1 MRRAW
6 HVFLAYVK
14 SMLFAFTGGSMTLP
28 LLQQQLSE
36 HYKLIDKDKVLEYFA
51 LGQSLPG
58 ILSLNSAILVGRDV
72 AGWAG
77 GISAAMGNIVPAFF
91 GMLIMAVS
99 FTAVSKLEF
108 VNSLIGGI
116 RAASIA
122 VILVNAIA
130 TTQRAKGKAEWA
142 IVAFALVTTLLL
154 GWNILLVV
162 GICGVLGV
170 VKYAATKS
178 RGQETDEKC

>member
-1 MRRAW
+1 MTYFSA
-6 HVFLAYVK
+6 
-14 SMLFAFTGGSMTLP
+14 MLFAFTGGNMTWP
-28 LLQQQLSE
+28 LVQQKLE
-36 HYKLIDKDKVLEYFA
+36 YKYKLMDREKSLEYFA

-58 ILSLNSAILVGRDV
+58 ILSLNTAILIGREV

-77 GISAAMGNIVPAFF
+77 GIAAAMGNIVPAFF

-99 FTAVSKLEF
+99 YTAVSRLEII
-108 VNSLIGGI
+108 NSLIGGI

-122 VILVNAIA
+122 VIFVNALA
-130 TTQRAKGKAEWA
+130 TMQRAKSKAD
-142 IVAFALVTTLLL
+142 ILLVAFALAATLLL

-170 VKYAATKS
+170 VKHAVIKYRKQ
-178 RGQETDEKC
+178 GTDKK